1 MAFSC
6 ASCVSELRFS
16 LLLFPARFNMAE
28 AVSTS
33 APTNGSSPSAGS
45 PSTEVYAIFGAEPE
59 VQAYAMAKYSRS
71 SLSMKESLK
80 EISQQ
85 KAEKLDRKSTRLNSS
100 HTVISYA
107 VFCLKKKKII

>member
-1 MAFSC
+1 
-6 ASCVSELRFS
+6 
-16 LLLFPARFNMAE
+16 MAE

-85 KAEKLDRKSTRLNSS
+85 KAEKFLDT
-100 HTVISYA
+100 HQ
-107 VFCLKKKKII
+107 